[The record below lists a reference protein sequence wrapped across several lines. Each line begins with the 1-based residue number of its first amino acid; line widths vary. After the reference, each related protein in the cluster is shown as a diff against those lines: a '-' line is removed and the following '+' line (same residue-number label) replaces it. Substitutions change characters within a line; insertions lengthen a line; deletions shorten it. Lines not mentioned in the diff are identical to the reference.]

1 VTVHYHVLIVGHPMR
16 FAETYTEAMLDCM
29 DAYPGCMIGHPGDIE
44 DGGER
49 TFVWDAA
56 DLAEDDDGSKAVA
69 MIVKK
74 ERPQ

>member
-1 VTVHYHVLIVGHPMR
+1 
-16 FAETYTEAMLDCM
+16 
-29 DAYPGCMIGHPGDIE
+29 MIGHPGDIE

-74 ERPQ
+74 EKLQ